1 MRRRTL
7 PLALAPFLCSSA
19 LWADAARAQTAPAP
33 EPAQP
38 PAGQSPTVTPP
49 ATSTAPAVQSSA
61 AAATGPQLM
70 TLRIMRDKNIL
81 SEEEYQSALRDLNE
95 SAGMQAPEQNS
106 VVLGKWATTLYGF
119 VEADSITDSTQSLNE
134 LSGNAQIARTG
145 TYANSHGREQFSIR
159 NSRVGFRMKA
169 PEFAGIRVSGAIE
182 TDFLGNQSLGY
193 GTGQVSE
200 NGYFTSPLLR
210 VRHLY
215 VKAETDVVDV
225 LMGQYWELFGWQ
237 SLYHPNTVE
246 YQGIPGQIYSRTP
259 QIRVSKT
266 IKTDPVTVEI
276 AVAAMRPPQRD
287 SLAPEGQAGL
297 RVAIN
302 KWTGVQ
308 TQGSTG
314 TGIQP
319 ASIAVTGDLRHIEV
333 PWMQPVPTGNA
344 GKTASAA
351 AIDAFL
357 PVIPGSKEK
366 MGNSLSLNGEFA
378 SGYGTADVYTGLT
391 GGVTWPAVLN
401 AAGANVWP
409 QDIDNGIATYS
420 STGQLHFIQ
429 WTSYLFGAQYYF
441 PGTNGRAW
449 ISGNYSHMES
459 SNAGTLFPAK
469 PNVPSKVRSSEDWW
483 DVNLF
488 GDVTPA
494 FRMGLEYAQF
504 LDHYIDGNA
513 PTNHR
518 VQLSGFL
525 IF

>member
-1 MRRRTL
+1 MR
-7 PLALAPFLCSSA
+7 
-19 LWADAARAQTAPAP
+19 
-33 EPAQP
+33 E
-38 PAGQSPTVTPP
+38 
-49 ATSTAPAVQSSA
+49 
-61 AAATGPQLM
+61 
-70 TLRIMRDKNIL
+70 KNIL

-95 SAGMQAPEQNS
+95 TSGAQAADANS

-119 VEADSITDSTQSLNE
+119 VEADSISDSTLSLND
-134 LSGNAQIARTG
+134 LSGNAQSARTG
-145 TYANSHGREQFSIR
+145 TYAGSHGREQISIR
-159 NSRVGFRMKA
+159 NSRLGFRMKA
-169 PEFAGIRVSGAIE
+169 PEFAGIRMSALIE

-200 NGYFTSPLLR
+200 NALFTSPLLR

-215 VKAETDVVDV
+215 LKAETDVVDV

-237 SLYHPNTVE
+237 SLYHPNTAE

-266 IKTDPVTVEI
+266 IKTEPVTVEI

-287 SLAPEGQAGL
+287 SATPEGQAGL

-308 TQGSTG
+308 TTGATG
-314 TGIQP
+314 TSIQP

-333 PWMQPVPTGNA
+333 PWLQAAPTGNA
-344 GKTASAA
+344 GKTATAA
-351 AIDAFL
+351 AVDAFL
-357 PVIPGSKEK
+357 PVLPGSKEK

-378 SGYGTADVYTGLT
+378 SGYGTADLYTGLT

-420 STGQLHFIQ
+420 STGQLQFIQ
-429 WTSYLFGAQYYF
+429 WTQYLVGAQYYF
-441 PGTNGRAW
+441 PGLSGRAW
-449 ISGNYSHMES
+449 ISGNYSHMDS
-459 SNAGTLFPAK
+459 SNTGTLYPK
-469 PNVPSKVRSSEDWW
+469 SPKVRSSEDWW

-494 FRMGLEYAQF
+494 FRVGLEYAQF
-504 LDHYIDGNA
+504 LDHYVDGNS

-518 VQLSGFL
+518 VQLSGFF
-525 IF
+525 IY